1 MNTKIYSHL
10 KSLLLLGVFMLS
22 TFLTFAQDR
31 RVTGKVSG
39 SDGQGIPGISVLLKG
54 TQKGTT
60 SDGSGSFAINSTS
73 AKDVIVLSGVGYA
86 KKEVIIGTQSAI
98 NVILDEDVSALDE
111 VIVTGYTSEKKKD
124 IVGSVAVVNTKTMT
138 NQVSSN
144 LSSMLQGRAA
154 GITVSGTGA
163 PGAADRKSVV

>member
-10 KSLLLLGVFMLS
+10 KSLLLSGVFMLS

-39 SDGQGIPGISVLLKG
+39 ADGQGIPGISVLLKG

-60 SDGSGSFAINSTS
+60 SDGSGSFAINSAS

-86 KKEVIIGTQSAI
+86 KKEVTVGTQSVI
-98 NVILDEDVSALDE
+98 NVTLDEDISSLDE
-111 VIVTGYTSEKKKD
+111 EI
-124 IVGSVAVVNTKTMT
+124 
-138 NQVSSN
+138 
-144 LSSMLQGRAA
+144 GRAH
-154 GITVSGTGA
+154 V
-163 PGAADRKSVV
+163 